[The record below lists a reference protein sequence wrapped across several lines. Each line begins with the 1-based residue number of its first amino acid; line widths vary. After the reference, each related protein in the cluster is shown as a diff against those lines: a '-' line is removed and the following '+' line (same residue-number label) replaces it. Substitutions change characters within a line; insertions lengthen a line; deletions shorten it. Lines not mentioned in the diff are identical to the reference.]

1 MFSNK
6 TKTARKGGWLTLFGV
21 ICYNHCGH
29 CYIRRSDPLFLSRS
43 LRQEGGGACAEKGFS
58 AFRMYSNSAVHFLYK
73 SALTARLV
81 PKRSMTKKIWLKM
94 GLTAVTASLCLYYS
108 IRSGF
113 VKATGPGRFIQSGD
127 TVSVVSCRIC
137 SFYIKF
143 QKAEQ
148 FKPYSMPFDVFY
160 SNLKYS
166 RTILTRSVKNRLSCR
181 SAGGRPG
188 LPAAHSQIAL
198 NSSD

>member
-1 MFSNK
+1 
-6 TKTARKGGWLTLFGV
+6 
-21 ICYNHCGH
+21 
-29 CYIRRSDPLFLSRS
+29 
-43 LRQEGGGACAEKGFS
+43 
-58 AFRMYSNSAVHFLYK
+58 
-73 SALTARLV
+73 
-81 PKRSMTKKIWLKM
+81 M